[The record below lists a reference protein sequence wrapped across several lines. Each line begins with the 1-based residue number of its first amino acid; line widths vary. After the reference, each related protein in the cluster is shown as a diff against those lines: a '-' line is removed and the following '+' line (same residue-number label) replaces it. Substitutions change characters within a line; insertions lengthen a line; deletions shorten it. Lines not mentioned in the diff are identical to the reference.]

1 MNNIQK
7 IICLFPLLSTSIHVL
22 VSLGNCFLM
31 LFVELYF
38 DKNWV
43 SFIAWVFT
51 SIVSQHCSKMVYL
64 VG

>member
-7 IICLFPLLSTSIHVL
+7 IICLFPLLSTSIHAL

-43 SFIAWVFT
+43 SFIA
-51 SIVSQHCSKMVYL
+51 
-64 VG
+64 